1 MSEIIL
7 PLVISLPIWFYFQY
21 LFIYWQRPNKHN
33 WFCLDSKRIILF
45 YLNSITLI
53 SMLVKDVLVRHARKQ
68 GKRHNLHVI
77 KESWIYLKFWNQSAR
92 KRMLDKT
99 SNSASLQF
107 NTTQNTYIKSINIKR
122 RHTRS
127 GITYKRYNAYRLQVC
142 CSKISFRYSHKLSTC
157 S

>member
-1 MSEIIL
+1 MSFI
-7 PLVISLPIWFYFQY
+7 QY
-21 LFIYWQRPNKHN
+21 LFIYWQCPNKHN
-33 WFCLDSKRIILF
+33 WLCLRSKKFILF

-68 GKRHNLHVI
+68 VKRHNLHVI
-77 KESWIYLKFWNQSAR
+77 KESWIYLQFWNQSAR
-92 KRMLDKT
+92 KCMLDKT
-99 SNSASLQF
+99 SNSVSLQF

-122 RHTRS
+122 RHPRS
-127 GITYKRYNAYRLQVC
+127 GITYKRYNAYHLQVC